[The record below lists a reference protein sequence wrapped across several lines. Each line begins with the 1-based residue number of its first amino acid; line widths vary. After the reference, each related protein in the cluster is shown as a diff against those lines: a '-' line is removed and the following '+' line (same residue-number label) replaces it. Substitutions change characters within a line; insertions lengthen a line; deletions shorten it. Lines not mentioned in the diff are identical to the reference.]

1 MTTVAEVTACR
12 PAKRTGLP
20 GKRVARIAF
29 VAVIIPAAPEAGILS
44 RMMLV
49 PGEVVMGDEVEVIV
63 FDAETLLARGLDNKV
78 EVAPLAD

>member
-1 MTTVAEVTACR
+1 
-12 PAKRTGLP
+12 
-20 GKRVARIAF
+20 
-29 VAVIIPAAPEAGILS
+29 
-44 RMMLV
+44 MMLV